1 MTLAGGFRIKPS
13 EAEGALSERV
23 LSYAA
28 MAPSERHRTPVSRHQ
43 VLLALCSTA
52 VVVCAVGGVMRLRG
66 DESAAPGVLSQ
77 KLLFGSGVGGD
88 DVANSIL
95 DDARKKYEASK
106 QRLAVKHSAIV
117 PHAAAAKPVATA
129 AVAAKPATV
138 AMASS
143 AKPSKPETAMTLEEK
158 IANHKITTR
167 DLVKEVQAKQ
177 QQQAQAMAGQLQDQT
192 DDLIVASIKAMKHK
206 EAVSGS
212 KDTTSYLLGNALTRT
227 EKQSLAHGGAIP
239 EQAPPAAAPAAV
251 PVAAPAPQA
260 VHATTDASAE
270 KQPAAV
276 APIEP
281 HENMQVGVHPQLME
295 TPPGMSLK
303 NKKAPNTE
311 VMLSSYDQQIL
322 KLGPNGADS
331 AAPAPAPPSSAPAPA
346 VYQQPVPQYAQP
358 QYLVPAYQQLQGGMS
373 AVEYPYRQQLPQYQ
387 QVAQY
392 AQQHAGPYAEPG
404 YPAPQYAYNGY
415 QSEAPING
423 VPMQQQYQTV
433 QYEQPQYRP
442 YQGQQLYAAPQQYAY
457 QQPEYAQQPYEQP
470 YAYPQPQYAQ
480 YLQYA
485 QRPLQQE
492 AQRQMAAAPAAPAA
506 PPPTPAQLL
515 TKARQ
520 LVAEEHGQPAL
531 AATAPQTQGLAAYS
545 TANPTGGAADPT
557 GGAAGPGGG
566 GLLWRMFT
574 APEGRPST
582 TVPMNKQYS
591 AVING
596 ATEGGY
602 QQLQQMADAP
612 QAMSAIQSPS
622 QSLGAD
628 SMASIDPQN
637 LGVGSQKDAIAS
649 LSMSSSAKQSVK
661 AKMMALRQGILN
673 DFTKTTDMGTQAGYL
688 PPPPMP

>member
-1 MTLAGGFRIKPS
+1 
-13 EAEGALSERV
+13 
-23 LSYAA
+23 
-28 MAPSERHRTPVSRHQ
+28 
-43 VLLALCSTA
+43 
-52 VVVCAVGGVMRLRG
+52 MRLRG

-117 PHAAAAKPVATA
+117 THAAAAKPVATA
-129 AVAAKPATV
+129 AVAAKPAP
-138 AMASS
+138 AAKASS

-158 IANHKITTR
+158 IAKHKITTR

-206 EAVSGS
+206 ETASGS
-212 KDTTSYLLGNALTRT
+212 KDTTSYVLGNALTKT

-251 PVAAPAPQA
+251 PVAAPTPEA

-270 KQPAAV
+270 KQLAAV
-276 APIEP
+276 APVEP
-281 HENMQVGVHPQLME
+281 HENKQVGVHPQLME
-295 TPPGMSLK
+295 TPPGMSLN

-311 VMLSSYDQQIL
+311 VMLSSYDQQLL
-322 KLGPNGADS
+322 KLGPDGADS

-346 VYQQPVPQYAQP
+346 AYQHPVPQYAQP
-358 QYLVPAYQQLQGGMS
+358 QYQVPAYQQLQGGMP
-373 AVEYPYRQQLPQYQ
+373 AVEYPYQQQLPQYQ

-392 AQQHAGPYAEPG
+392 AQQQAGPYAEPG

-423 VPMQQQYQTV
+423 EPMQQQYKTV

-470 YAYPQPQYAQ
+470 YAYAQRQYAQYPQYAQ
-480 YLQYA
+480 Q
-485 QRPLQQE
+485 PLQQV
-492 AQRQMAAAPAAPAA
+492 APRQMAAAPVAPAA

-520 LVAEEHGQPAL
+520 LVAEEHGQPAP
-531 AATAPQTQGLAAYS
+531 AAAAPQMQGLAAYS
-545 TANPTGGAADPT
+545 TANPT

-582 TVPMNKQYS
+582 TAPMNKQYS

-596 ATEGGY
+596 ATGGY
-602 QQLQQMADAP
+602 QQLQQMAGAP
-612 QAMSAIQSPS
+612 QDMSAIQSPS